1 MKEKRI
7 SHIHCPVNGWD
18 CPYYTN
24 KGHPCRC
31 LLDDPYYDCDD
42 FASMW
47 DADDDYVDDDW
58 IESEE

>member
-1 MKEKRI
+1 MKEIRI
-7 SHIHCPVNGWD
+7 PHIHCPVNGWD

-24 KGHPCRC
+24 EGHPYRC

-42 FASMW
+42 FAVMW
-47 DADDDYVDDDW
+47 DKDDEYIDDDW